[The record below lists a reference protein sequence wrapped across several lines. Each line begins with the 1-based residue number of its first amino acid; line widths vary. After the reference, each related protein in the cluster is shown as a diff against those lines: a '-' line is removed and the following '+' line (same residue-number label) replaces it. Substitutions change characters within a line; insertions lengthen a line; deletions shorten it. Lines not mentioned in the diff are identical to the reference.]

1 MEILISDTN
10 ILIDLCKTGLVE
22 KCTRLDVDFRTVDF
36 VVNEITNPAQAAV
49 VQRQIDNGHLT
60 VLQFTQD
67 ETLELMDL
75 YARYEYNTNLSLTD
89 CAVMLCAKRG
99 NYRLLTGDK
108 NLRIKATNEG
118 VMVSGILYLTDMMVK
133 EKVIDP
139 LDMANYLEEL
149 LRTNNRLPKDSI
161 QTRIDAY
168 RKQKD

>member
-1 MEILISDTN
+1 MVFSTTD
-10 ILIDLCKTGLVE
+10 IDLCKTGLVE

-49 VQRQIDNGHLT
+49 VKRQIDNGHLT
-60 VLQFTQD
+60 VLQFSQ
-67 ETLELMDL
+67 EESLELMNL

-99 NYRLLTGDK
+99 DYRLLTGDK

-118 VMVSGILYLTDMMVK
+118 VMVSGILFLTDMMVN
-133 EKVIDP
+133 EKVVAP

-149 LRTNNRLPKDSI
+149 LRTNNRNVITNLLSSTMRL
-161 QTRIDAY
+161 TRN
-168 RKQKD
+168 

>member
-10 ILIDLCKTGLVE
+10 ILIDLCVTGLVE
-22 KCTRLDVDFRTVDF
+22 KCTQLDVGFRTVDF
-36 VVNEITNPAQAAV
+36 VINEITNPAQAAV

-60 VLQFTQD
+60 MLQFTQD
-67 ETLELMDL
+67 ETLELMNL

-118 VMVSGILYLTDMMVK
+118 VMVSGILYLTDMMVN
-133 EKVIDP
+133 EEVVVP

-149 LRTNNRLPKDSI
+149 LRTNNRLPKESI